1 MIMELRVPSS
11 AVIASLLIAF
21 PTMAKDT
28 GLPGIDLQTSCRSRA
43 KALGETLGDRSK
55 TEELY
60 AGCMKSEQE
69 SKTALLAAWK
79 DIPARHRAS
88 CIKPRDYAASY
99 MEWIA
104 CLELVIDMK
113 SLRHEK
119 TDVDLA
125 ARPAR

>member
-1 MIMELRVPSS
+1 
-11 AVIASLLIAF
+11 
-21 PTMAKDT
+21 
-28 GLPGIDLQTSCRSRA
+28 
-43 KALGETLGDRSK
+43 
-55 TEELY
+55 
-60 AGCMKSEQE
+60 MKSEQE

-79 DIPARHRAS
+79 DIPARHRTS

-99 MEWIA
+99 MEWIS

-113 SLRHEK
+113 SLQHGK

>member
-1 MIMELRVPSS
+1 MIKELRVLGS
-11 AVIASLLIAF
+11 AVIASVLIAF
-21 PTMAKDT
+21 PAVAKDA
-28 GLPGIDLQTSCRSRA
+28 GLPGIDLQTICRSRA

-55 TEELY
+55 TDELY
-60 AGCMKSEQE
+60 AGCLKSEQE

-79 DIPARHRAS
+79 DIPERHRAS

-99 MEWIA
+99 MEWIS

-113 SLRHEK
+113 GLGHEK
-119 TDVDLA
+119 TDVEMA

>member
-1 MIMELRVPSS
+1 MGLAAYRRLPMIMELRALSS
-11 AVIASLLIAF
+11 AVIASVLIF
-21 PTMAKDT
+21 PTVAKDA
-28 GLPGIDLQTSCRSRA
+28 GLPGIDLQTICRSRA

-55 TEELY
+55 SEELY

-88 CIKPRDYAASY
+88 QKPRDYAASY

-104 CLELVIDMK
+104 CLNYQG
-113 SLRHEK
+113 HEESNMEN
-119 TDVDLA
+119 
-125 ARPAR
+125 

>member
-1 MIMELRVPSS
+1 MIMELRVLRS
-11 AVIASLLIAF
+11 AVIASVLIAS
-21 PTMAKDT
+21 PAVAKDA
-28 GLPGIDLQTSCRSRA
+28 GLPGIDLQTTCRSRA
-43 KALGETLGDRSK
+43 NALGETLGDRSK

-60 AGCMKSEQE
+60 AGCLKSEQE

-88 CIKPRDYAASY
+88 CIKPHDYAASY
-99 MEWIA
+99 MEWIS

-113 SLRHEK
+113 GLGHEK
-119 TDVDLA
+119 TDVELA